1 MRTPSKELLIAFL
14 IFEFFNLVLHYR
26 SRNTLIKLEESTE
39 MLATIPALIRAKR
52 SDSEINSGQTGQKQ
66 TLKKFCKRT
75 TPLFE
80 EIINLNLDP
89 LPQSTITDDEIANI
103 CTGADS
109 EKCVQ
114 PFKRIESDFQYFWG
128 MKSAKTILCTIPKNL
143 STFLTAV
150 MCLLNDEL
158 SFFYEGK
165 KLFGDF
171 YGLSCS
177 KQRLQSMEEAIS
189 VYNSTVEN
197 DWTYL
202 SVVRDP
208 VDRFLSGFLFSCVKG
223 VDFETNC
230 TRYCFGCGANLTC
243 FMERQYME
251 FMKLSRGEKTRVD
264 FLEHHQYPQSWRC
277 DLDSKMHN
285 YKLLRYEQDSR
296 KMMKQVIAFL
306 ESRNVSSRALD
317 FIQRSGEEERTHH
330 ATVNSKVR
338 PFFEKRLRDSPY
350 LMEMLVRMYYY
361 DFKLFNFDIAPI
373 KRTQLSKVLKH

>member
-251 FMKLSRGEKTRVD
+251 FMK
-264 FLEHHQYPQSWRC
+264 RC